1 MRFLCRSCI
10 VRRSV
15 WTIASASAHFR
26 GCECALTGPRLR
38 TLGPASARSFFTPS
52 THTCSGI
59 SRCGC
64 CRHPIHCPEGA
75 GRGSVHSFNYPQSH
89 AAGSR
94 QSAFRRQ
101 SSAFPAKRSSI
112 SVYILFT
119 FSSQIIYILYRPTL
133 SMALAFIIY
142 TSTDGTFTSLVKTIL
157 CNEFGLEHVPSH
169 VKVL

>member
-1 MRFLCRSCI
+1 MRFLCRSCV

-38 TLGPASARSFFTPS
+38 TLGPASAHSFFTPS
-52 THTCSGI
+52 THTCRGI
-59 SRCGC
+59 GRCGC

-75 GRGSVHSFNYPQSH
+75 GRGSVHYFNNPQSH

-101 SSAFPAKRSSI
+101 SSAFPTKRQSI

-119 FSSQIIYILYRPTL
+119 NNLHPL
-133 SMALAFIIY
+133 
-142 TSTDGTFTSLVKTIL
+142 STDGTFTSFVKTIL
-157 CNEFGLEHVPSH
+157 CNEFGLAHVPSH
-169 VKVL
+169 VQVL

>member
-1 MRFLCRSCI
+1 MRFLCRSSI

-15 WTIASASAHFR
+15 WIFASASAHFR

-52 THTCSGI
+52 THTCRGI
-59 SRCGC
+59 GRCAC

-75 GRGSVHSFNYPQSH
+75 ERGSVHSFNYPHSPV
-89 AAGSR
+89 AGSR

-101 SSAFPAKRSSI
+101 SSAFPAKRPSI

-119 FSSQIIYILYRPTL
+119 FSLQIIYILYPPTAPSLPLLRLSCAMNSVL
-133 SMALAFIIY
+133 SMCHLMCKCCKIFLPSINFL
-142 TSTDGTFTSLVKTIL
+142 TGT
-157 CNEFGLEHVPSH
+157 
-169 VKVL
+169 

>member
-1 MRFLCRSCI
+1 M
-10 VRRSV
+10 
-15 WTIASASAHFR
+15 
-26 GCECALTGPRLR
+26 ALTACGFYVAHASSEGVCGQSLLRVR

-52 THTCSGI
+52 THTCRGI
-59 SRCGC
+59 GRCAC
-64 CRHPIHCPEGA
+64 CWHPIHCSEGA
-75 GRGSVHSFNYPQSH
+75 ERGSVHSFNYPQSH